1 MSDSS
6 PPASTGAQGPPP
18 GNRRSFLASLAAFF
32 GSTLALLVP
41 LAVGVNHLL
50 HPLRLRR
57 RRKGPRVPFVPV
69 APLDQVP
76 DDGRPRR
83 FPVVQESWNQWTY
96 RPQVPVGSVYLVRR
110 KGEQVPQAFNS
121 RCPHAGCT
129 VGLGS
134 GEGEVAFLCPCH
146 KARFQLDGTVITP
159 SPSPRSLDEL
169 PCRVEEG
176 MVVVQ
181 FQNFVVGVQEK
192 IPET

>member
-6 PPASTGAQGPPP
+6 PPAPADAQAPQA

-32 GSTLALLVP
+32 GSALAFLVP
-41 LAVGVNHLL
+41 LGLGFHHLL

-57 RRKGPRVPFVPV
+57 KGQQAEAPFVPV
-69 APLDQVP
+69 APLEQVP
-76 DDGRPRR
+76 DDGQPRR
-83 FPVVQESWNQWTY
+83 FPVVRESWNQWTY
-96 RPQVPVGSVYLVRR
+96 RPRVSVGSVYLVRQQ
-110 KGEQVPQAFNS
+110 GEAAPKAFNS

-134 GEGEVAFLCPCH
+134 GEEGAAFLCPCH

-169 PCRVEEG
+169 PCRVEKG
-176 MVVVQ
+176 MVLVQ
-181 FQNFVVGVQEK
+181 FQNFVVGVEEK
-192 IPET
+192 IPES